1 MKSIFL
7 IILFIS
13 AGLVLGNDLPQPKIV
28 IVGQTGAGKST
39 LANVLLGTNY
49 YCFTNDF
56 TVSSVKKFS
65 LFIQG
70 KILIAKIVHS
80 TFVMVMIHVPRK
92 QSTQLEN
99 G

>member
-39 LANVLLGTNY
+39 LANVLLGTN
-49 YCFTNDF
+49 
-56 TVSSVKKFS
+56 
-65 LFIQG
+65 LFY
-70 KILIAKIVHS
+70 K
-80 TFVMVMIHVPRK
+80 
-92 QSTQLEN
+92 
-99 G
+99 